1 MPPLNIWGC
10 NQQLAYPYWS
20 CSRACNFGSSVQASL
35 IAAKKPGPPECWD
48 ICEDIFG
55 IYGDYFCGG
64 IYENESEDIE
74 EYI

>member
-1 MPPLNIWGC
+1 M
-10 NQQLAYPYWS
+10 
-20 CSRACNFGSSVQASL
+20 QASL

-74 EYI
+74 EDIEDYI